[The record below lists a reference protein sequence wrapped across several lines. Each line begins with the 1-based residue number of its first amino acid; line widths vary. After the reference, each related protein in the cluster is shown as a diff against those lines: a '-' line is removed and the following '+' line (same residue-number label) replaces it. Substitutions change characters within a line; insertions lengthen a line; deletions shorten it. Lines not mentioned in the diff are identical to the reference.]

1 MDILTTAFRCLGY
14 PHFFIRRALSHAKT
28 KFHALPPPPA
38 PPSIHTTKPKVIVL
52 PYQPVLARL
61 NPIMQSANYKFVFNY
76 RDTIGRAV
84 VNCKG
89 SLRIS
94 KHQKPGVYRIP
105 CTFPGCEQPYFGRTM
120 KPLKERLHEHSLNFR
135 SSNPQKNAM
144 IEHSREHPGHRFDL
158 TSARL
163 IWNTHN
169 KYESKIVEAACI
181 NRFSSCNI
189 SQGEVRVTNA
199 MSTFFTR
206 IANIHVSA
214 TSDTRQQ
221 HRPLPLY
228 VSRPAPQSQPVS
240 PASTPP
246 APVDIHTLPN
256 VRSPLSQPASSLP
269 CPNNTHMSPHP
280 RRFSS
285 QPTRPP
291 RPTPTQTYLTT
302 LPSPASITAASAPLP
317 PNGDGST
324 LATSQPHR
332 SAPPLQDMSLHIPS
346 ASQPVNL
353 RRHISGNQRSLD
365 SPIALRPRPP
375 RRPHLNH

>member
-1 MDILTTAFRCLGY
+1 
-14 PHFFIRRALSHAKT
+14 
-28 KFHALPPPPA
+28 
-38 PPSIHTTKPKVIVL
+38 
-52 PYQPVLARL
+52 
-61 NPIMQSANYKFVFNY
+61 MQSANYKFVFNY

-84 VNCKG
+84 VNRKG

-120 KPLKERLHEHSLNFR
+120 KPLKERLHKHSLNFR

-169 KYESKIVEAACI
+169 KYESKVMEASCI

-214 TSDTRQQ
+214 TSDTHQQ

-228 VSRPAPQSQPVS
+228 VSRPAPQSHPVY
-240 PASTPP
+240 PAATSP
-246 APVDIHTLPN
+246 APVDIHALPN
-256 VRSPLSQPASSLP
+256 V
-269 CPNNTHMSPHP
+269 
-280 RRFSS
+280 
-285 QPTRPP
+285 
-291 RPTPTQTYLTT
+291 
-302 LPSPASITAASAPLP
+302 
-317 PNGDGST
+317 
-324 LATSQPHR
+324 
-332 SAPPLQDMSLHIPS
+332 
-346 ASQPVNL
+346 
-353 RRHISGNQRSLD
+353 
-365 SPIALRPRPP
+365 
-375 RRPHLNH
+375 